1 MHPKPSIQRTLVAGL
16 AGGVAFVLGTFVTF
30 AQLSG
35 SRRGDEG
42 LLFDPDTQHGR
53 SSRSGSSWSRF
64 PG

>member
-1 MHPKPSIQRTLVAGL
+1 MHPKPSIPRTLVAGL

-42 LLFDPDTQHGR
+42 LLFDPTPSMR
-53 SSRSGSSWSRF
+53 SSSRSGSSWSRF